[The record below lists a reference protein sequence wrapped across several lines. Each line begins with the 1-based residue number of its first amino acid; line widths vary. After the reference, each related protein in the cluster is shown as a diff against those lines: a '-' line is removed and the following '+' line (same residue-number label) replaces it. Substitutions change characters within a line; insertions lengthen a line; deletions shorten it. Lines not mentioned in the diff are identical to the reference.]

1 MTQALSVPKS
11 DDIRCEA
18 ISALIERLGIGKTA
32 FYIRETMS
40 QPVDYL
46 KLKDQ
51 LFGEM
56 TVDDICSEIQRNQ
69 S

>member
-1 MTQALSVPKS
+1 MSNS

-18 ISALIERLGIGKTA
+18 ISALIERLGIAKTA

-46 KLKDQ
+46 KLKEQ